1 MRVNNLQYLSHIR
14 GSVPYL
20 SSLRISAPQRN
31 GNFNRV
37 ENLHQSTHNSQSLL
51 ELGLH
56 QKQVQQRLIEDR
68 IPDWQPKF
76 DYQ

>member
-20 SSLRISAPQRN
+20 SSLGISAPQRD

-37 ENLHQSTHNSQSLL
+37 ENLDQSTHTSQSLL